1 MDWPPLGMQDMS
13 PSRRIADR
21 NAVTAIHR
29 TAKSAK
35 SNKSTKD

>member
-13 PSRRIADR
+13 SGLRIAR
-21 NAVTAIHR
+21 HHAVTAIHR

-35 SNKSTKD
+35 SIASAKD